1 MKKIV
6 LLTFM
11 LLSGFS
17 LSAQSDKSEF
27 IQVYCDYDSFTFKLN
42 DEPLLAQIIL
52 NGSLSKDAKKG
63 MKIGYGY
70 DDLGK
75 RLYGLAFSIGQLD
88 MVILCSYK
96 KQLSDGRYV
105 YSGTDLRSLSDVVIY
120 TKTKLSEFSN
130 KDGIKYK
137 DSRDLSKNG
146 IRMLISGGLLF
157 GSQTLDI
164 SLYPTKNKE
173 QTENN

>member
-1 MKKIV
+1 MKKLI

-27 IQVYCDYDSFTFKLN
+27 IQVYCDYDSVSCKFN
-42 DEPLLAQIIL
+42 NVPLLAQIA
-52 NGSLSKDAKKG
+52 LSAASKETKSG

-88 MVILCSYK
+88 MVILCYYK